1 MSKNIKEGENM
12 ALENLTFHNG
22 VKIKEF
28 KELSENSS
36 LLISEIPEEV
46 TIPLTQHIG
55 APSKCLVKKNDEVA
69 VGQLIGEA
77 NGNFSANIHSSV
89 AGVVKEV
96 IDIQTAS
103 GKDAQAVVIKT
114 EGFDQEIKLEERDAT
129 AFSKEEIVQ
138 ALKENGLVGM
148 GGAAFP
154 AHIKYSPNKP
164 VDTVIVNGAECEP
177 YITCDDFILKNRS
190 EDIVKGLELLM
201 KAAGAQKGIIAIED
215 NKPTAIKNMKEAVAN
230 SGNSNMEVASLVTKY
245 PQGDEK
251 RIIDAILHRQVPS
264 GGLPLDVGVIVSNVS
279 STLAAYEACY
289 FNKPLIERYMTVTGH
304 GVKEPHNMKVRLGTP
319 FNFLI
324 EQCGGVTQDYG
335 KVINGGPMMGIAQAR
350 IDAPAEKASNCVL
363 VLTEEESQPPVIS
376 PCIRCSKCVG
386 ACPVG
391 LLPLYIHKFSLREE
405 YEKAQKLN
413 IMDCIECGSCSYICP
428 AKRPLVE
435 AIRFGKRQIR
445 SAGK

>member
-1 MSKNIKEGENM
+1 M

-36 LLISEIPEEV
+36 LIISKIPEEV

-55 APSKCLVKKNDEVA
+55 APSKCLVKKNDEVS

-89 AGVVKEV
+89 SGLVKDI

-103 GKDAQAVVIKT
+103 GKDAKAVVIKT
-114 EGFDQEIKLEERDAT
+114 EGYEQEYKAQPRDPSGFT
-129 AFSKEEIVQ
+129 KEEIVGT
-138 ALKENGLVGM
+138 LKEKGIVGM

-177 YITCDDFILKNRS
+177 YITCDDFIMKNRP
-190 EDIVKGLELLM
+190 EDIVKGLEILV
-201 KAAGAQKGIIAIED
+201 KAVDAKNGIVAIED
-215 NKPTAIKNMKEAVAN
+215 NKPEAIKKINEAISKSKSKNLQVAT
-230 SGNSNMEVASLVTKY
+230 LITKY

-279 STLAAYEACY
+279 STLAVYEAFY
-289 FNKPLIERYMTVTGH
+289 LDKPLFERYLTVTGH
-304 GVKEPHNMKVRLGTP
+304 GVKEPHNMLVRLGTP
-319 FNFLI
+319 MNFLL
-324 EQCGGVTQDYG
+324 EQCGGLNENYG
-335 KVINGGPMMGIAQAR
+335 KVINGGPMMGIAQPR
-350 IDAPAEKASNCVL
+350 ITAPIEKASNSIL
-363 VLTEEESQPPVIS
+363 VLTEEESQMPEMS

-391 LLPLYIHKFSLREE
+391 LLPLMISKFSLREE
-405 YEKAQKLN
+405 FDKAQSFN

-435 AIRFGKRQIR
+435 SIRFGKRQIR
-445 SAGK
+445 LAGK

>member
-1 MSKNIKEGENM
+1 M

-22 VKIKEF
+22 VHVKEF

-36 LLISEIPEEV
+36 LLISEIPAEV

-55 APSKCLVKKNDEVA
+55 APSKCLVKKNDEVQ

-89 AGVVKEV
+89 AGIVKEV

-103 GKDAQAVVIKT
+103 GKDAKAIVIKT
-114 EGFDQEIKLEERDAT
+114 EGFDQEFNFDQRDPSG
-129 AFSKEEIVQ
+129 FSKEEIVQ
-138 ALKENGLVGM
+138 IIKDNGIVGM

-154 AHIKYSPNKP
+154 GHIKYSPTKP
-164 VDTVIVNGAECEP
+164 VDTVIINGAECEP
-177 YITCDDFILKNRS
+177 YITCDDFVLKNRP
-190 EDIVKGLELLM
+190 EDIINGLELLV
-201 KAAGAQKGIIAIED
+201 KAVDAQKGIIAIED
-215 NKPTAIKNMKEAVAN
+215 NKPEAIKNIKEALAKKN
-230 SGNSNMEVASLVTKY
+230 ASHLEVATLITKY

-251 RIIDAILHRQVPS
+251 RIIDAVLHRQVPS

-279 STLAAYEACY
+279 STLAVFEACY
-289 FNKPLIERYMTVTGH
+289 YNKPLFERYMTVSGH

-335 KVINGGPMMGIAQAR
+335 KIINGGPMMGIAQPR
-350 IDAPAEKASNCVL
+350 IDAPVEKATNSIL
-363 VLTEEESQPPVIS
+363 ILTEEESKPPVIN

-391 LLPLYIHKFSLREE
+391 LLPLLIHKFSLREE
-405 YEKAQKLN
+405 FEKAQAYN

-428 AKRPLVE
+428 SKRPLVE

-445 SAGK
+445 AAGK